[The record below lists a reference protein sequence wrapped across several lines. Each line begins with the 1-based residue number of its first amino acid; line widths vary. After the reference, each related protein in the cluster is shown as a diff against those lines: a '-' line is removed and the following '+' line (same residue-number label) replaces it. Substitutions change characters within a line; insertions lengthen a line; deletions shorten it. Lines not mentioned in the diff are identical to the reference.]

1 MRVGFVTQL
10 LWSRYGRFWVSLFN
24 GIEAEPQ
31 FANIEQ
37 VTETVQDER
46 LVQIPGLSF
55 RLAAAQ
61 ALALQGC
68 DVIVAPELNPG
79 ETPARGG
86 GQDPWIA
93 SFPDAL
99 ASTLSGLPPIVSVP
113 TTLQM
118 DLQTELQPLVLERL
132 LPLSRDPAL
141 VRRVWERTKGSVK
154 PPRYPSPRWT
164 RTPSETTT
172 VGLLGQPWLLTDK
185 LVETLKTEETH
196 LVSQH
201 QLEPEMLRAEGWRL
215 ESRLSA
221 TDAEVLGA
229 ARYLGRRGSVERLR
243 LLVDKTSGSDTWLQT
258 QVKRLVHKPLT
269 VSYLQDVLTEEALST
284 LFAAP

>member
-1 MRVGFVTQL
+1 MRVGFITQL
-10 LWSRYGRFWVSLFN
+10 LWSRYGRFWVSLLD

-31 FANIEQ
+31 FATVEQ

-46 LVQIPGLSF
+46 LAQIPGLSF

-68 DVIVAPELNPG
+68 DFIVAPELNPG
-79 ETPARGG
+79 ETVARGG

-99 ASTLSGLPPIVSVP
+99 ASTLSGLPPVISVP
-113 TTLQM
+113 ATLQM
-118 DLQTELQPLVLERL
+118 DLKTELQPLVLERL
-132 LPLSRDPAL
+132 LPLSRDPAQ

-164 RTPSETTT
+164 RTPSETAT
-172 VGLLGQPWLLTDK
+172 VGLLAQSWLLTDK

-201 QLEPEMLRAEGWRL
+201 QLEPETLRAEGWRL
-215 ESRLSA
+215 ESRLSY

-243 LLVDKTSGSDTWLQT
+243 LLVDKTSGSDAWLQT

-284 LFAAP
+284 LFVAP

>member
-1 MRVGFVTQL
+1 MRVGFITQL
-10 LWSRYGRFWVSLFN
+10 LWSRYGRFWVSLLN
-24 GIEAEPQ
+24 GIGAEPQ
-31 FANIEQ
+31 FATVEQ

-46 LVQIPGLSF
+46 LAQIPGLSF

-68 DVIVAPELNPG
+68 DFIVAPELNFG
-79 ETPARGG
+79 DTPARGG

-99 ASTLSGLPPIVSVP
+99 ASTLSGLPQVIGVP
-113 TTLQM
+113 ATLET
-118 DLQTELQPLVLERL
+118 DLQPLVLERL
-132 LPLSRDPAL
+132 LPLSRDPAQ

-154 PPRYPSPRWT
+154 PPRYPSLRWT

-201 QLEPEMLRAEGWRL
+201 QLDPETLRAEGWRL
-215 ESRLSA
+215 ESRLSP

-243 LLVDKTSGSDTWLQT
+243 LLVDKTSGSDAWLQT

-284 LFAAP
+284 LFVAP